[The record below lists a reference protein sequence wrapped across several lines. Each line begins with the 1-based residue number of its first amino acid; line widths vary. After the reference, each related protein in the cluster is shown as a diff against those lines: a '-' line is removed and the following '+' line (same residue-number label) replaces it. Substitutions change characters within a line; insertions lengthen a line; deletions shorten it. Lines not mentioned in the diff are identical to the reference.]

1 MIIVLNFIRPIII
14 TAICAVVMLS
24 CSSEKDAYLRSLGL
38 EVEYLSAVD
47 SVNIEQYD
55 MSQVRNVV
63 VIDDEWILMSTI
75 KGGHKL
81 LFLNM
86 KTSDHFF
93 AIKGGRG
100 PGEMIN
106 GNSLHKFG
114 EDACFY
120 DSNNATCIKIR
131 LEETVR
137 NHRLTAD
144 TIGLFKYG
152 PSKPIYM
159 TTCGKN
165 GFISGNLIDE
175 NVWYSYYDSTGRIYS
190 SVEALDFDEIS
201 GDRDAKLSFSLSSK
215 YVSCPNGTKVCVAS
229 VASPSLSFSTVEAGC
244 LAEYKRWPMP
254 PVGMVVGHVT
264 PEHTSTF
271 MGIDADDNY
280 VYLAYSGHRLRNDV
294 LPTEECNH
302 LIVYDW
308 DGYPVKHYY
317 LNRNVSSI
325 HIDGN
330 NLWAASTYPE
340 SCVYRFVNPMI

>member
-1 MIIVLNFIRPIII
+1 MTAVLNLIRSVII
-14 TAICAVVMLS
+14 TAQVAVMMMS
-24 CSSEKDAYLRSLGL
+24 CSSEKDAYLRSLCL
-38 EVEYLSAVD
+38 EVEPLSAVD
-47 SVNIEQYD
+47 SVNIGQYD
-55 MSQVRNVV
+55 MFQVRNVV
-63 VIDDEWILMSTI
+63 AIDDEWILMSAI
-75 KGGHKL
+75 KGEYRL
-81 LFLNM
+81 LFLST

-93 AIKGGRG
+93 AIKSGRG

-114 EDACFY
+114 DDACFY

-137 NHRLTAD
+137 THRLAAD
-144 TIGLFKYG
+144 TIGLFKSG

-159 TTCGKN
+159 TTCGQN

-175 NVWYSYYDSTGRIYS
+175 NVWYSYYDATGRIYS
-190 SVEALDFDEIS
+190 SVDALGFKEIS
-201 GDRDAKLSFSLSSK
+201 GDRDAKFSFSLSSK
-215 YVSCPNGTKVCVAS
+215 YASCPDGTKVCVAS
-229 VASPSLSFSTVEAGC
+229 VASPSLSFSDVRSGSLT
-244 LAEYKRWPMP
+244 EYRRLSMP
-254 PVGMVVGHVT
+254 PVGMVAGHVT

-271 MGIDADDNY
+271 MGIDADDSY
-280 VYLAYSGHRLRNDV
+280 VYLVYSGHRLRNDD

-302 LIVYDW
+302 LVIYDW
-308 DGYPVKHYY
+308 DGNPVKHYY

-340 SCVYRFVNPMI
+340 SCVYRFVLDL